1 MRPDPGVL
9 AAFGAHADPVPLP
22 GGEGTAWRAGEIVLK
37 PAGDPR
43 VAGWTAGLYRDLAL
57 LTRHRDCGFRVPQP
71 LSTATGGWVA
81 GAPATGARVAGA
93 PATGGWVAWQWL
105 PGEPADWADV
115 SPFWPRLIAASRAFH
130 AALAGR
136 PAPPWLGR
144 DGSPWTAGDQVAWG
158 ERDPGSVLAA
168 APGSL
173 GGQLRSLLAA
183 LRPVRLPSQLIHG
196 DLGGNVLFADGE
208 PPAVIDFSPYWRPAG
223 LALAVAVVDALLWG
237 GASPATLDEPELCQP
252 EWGQPEWGQPEWGQ
266 PEWGQPEWG
275 QLLARALVYRLVTE
289 IVFRRGDPD
298 PAAALETVAQ
308 TSQPVTVLVMA
319 HLPLGWGHDGE
330 LPAGRDPAATGPAG
344 PRPVPA
350 AAGRGRRSYQAGG
363 VRRRVRSFRSLATG
377 RTRPGP
383 GARHDGRGAVRPR

>member
-1 MRPDPGVL
+1 M
-9 AAFGAHADPVPLP
+9 
-22 GGEGTAWRAGEIVLK
+22 
-37 PAGDPR
+37 
-43 VAGWTAGLYRDLAL
+43 
-57 LTRHRDCGFRVPQP
+57 
-71 LSTATGGWVA
+71 
-81 GAPATGARVAGA
+81 
-93 PATGGWVAWQWL
+93 AWQWL
-105 PGEPADWADV
+105 PGEPADWAGV

-130 AALAGR
+130 AALAW

-252 EWGQPEWGQPEWGQ
+252 EWGQPEWASPNGASCWPGRWC
-266 PEWGQPEWG
+266 
-275 QLLARALVYRLVTE
+275 
-289 IVFRRGDPD
+289 
-298 PAAALETVAQ
+298 TV
-308 TSQPVTVLVMA
+308 SSPRSSS
-319 HLPLGWGHDGE
+319 G
-330 LPAGRDPAATGPAG
+330 AATRTPL
-344 PRPVPA
+344 PPS
-350 AAGRGRRSYQAGG
+350 RRS
-363 VRRRVRSFRSLATG
+363 RRPASR
-377 RTRPGP
+377 
-383 GARHDGRGAVRPR
+383 